1 MHSSCESAMTTLDWS
16 GRFVGRYSK
25 EVLAQTMRFVRAAS
39 LSLVMIG
46 LLAFGTLVCFQAIS
60 CPLCEGVGNTISD
73 DVKSPAVGV
82 IAVCQRCTE
91 IADGQY
97 EIEIDPKSVVPVGRG
112 PNEPTPQIERLL
124 VFEAIPP
131 KTSVFLI
138 GIPDDCERDRSK
150 VSEKK
155 PVAWIWTAPQ
165 VVSVLGREYL
175 QGLPTEATPEAKRLV
190 YFYSHLFSTD
200 SFVNEDAYN
209 ECARVSLLVM
219 RDPDFQKTIDRES
232 LVEALR
238 GSAMNPKHKSFLWMV
253 LAEWG
258 KESDQEL
265 FRELVTPI
273 LKRELGSVEDERVSV
288 DLAKDHPWLAA
299 SIAAFIKLGKEPA
312 LREIEE
318 FIFANPKCSMS
329 MKSTGINA
337 ARVLGNDLR
346 AMETQRLARSLAM
359 MIQDSECADLVIP
372 DLARWDYW
380 DAMPE
385 LVRLFDR
392 PESARG
398 FVRTPIMN
406 YLRRCPLPQADQH
419 LKRMRSEDPTAY
431 RRALTNVPVLEKA
444 PVLTP

>member
-1 MHSSCESAMTTLDWS
+1 M
-16 GRFVGRYSK
+16 
-25 EVLAQTMRFVRAAS
+25 
-39 LSLVMIG
+39 
-46 LLAFGTLVCFQAIS
+46 
-60 CPLCEGVGNTISD
+60 
-73 DVKSPAVGV
+73 
-82 IAVCQRCTE
+82 
-91 IADGQY
+91 
-97 EIEIDPKSVVPVGRG
+97 
-112 PNEPTPQIERLL
+112 
-124 VFEAIPP
+124 
-131 KTSVFLI
+131 
-138 GIPDDCERDRSK
+138 
-150 VSEKK
+150 
-155 PVAWIWTAPQ
+155 
-165 VVSVLGREYL
+165 GREYL
-175 QGLPTEATPEAKRLV
+175 QGLPTEATSEVQRLI

-288 DLAKDHPWLAA
+288 DLAKDHPWMAA

-346 AMETQRLARSLAM
+346 AIETQRLARSLAM

>member
-1 MHSSCESAMTTLDWS
+1 
-16 GRFVGRYSK
+16 
-25 EVLAQTMRFVRAAS
+25 MRFVRAVT
-39 LSLVMIG
+39 LSLLIIG
-46 LLAFGTLVCFQAIS
+46 LVAIGAMVCIQAIS

-73 DVKSPAVGV
+73 DVKSPAIGV
-82 IAVCQRCTE
+82 IALCRRCTE
-91 IADGQY
+91 IAAGQY
-97 EIEIDPKSVVPVGRG
+97 EIEIDPRSVVPVGRG
-112 PNEPTPQIERLL
+112 PNAPTPQIDRLL

-131 KTSVFLI
+131 KTSVFLT
-138 GIPDDCERDRSK
+138 GIPDDCERDLLKDSK
-150 VSEKK
+150 KK
-155 PVAWIWTAPQ
+155 PTPWIWTAPLA
-165 VVSVLGREYL
+165 VSTLGREYL
-175 QGLPTEATPEAKRLV
+175 KGLPTEETPEVQRLI

-200 SFVNEDAYN
+200 SFVNDDAYN
-209 ECARVSLLVM
+209 ECARVSLSVM
-219 RDPDFQKTIDRES
+219 RDPGFQKTVHRES
-232 LVEALR
+232 LVGALR

-265 FRELVTPI
+265 FRELATPI
-273 LKRELGSVEDERVSV
+273 LRRELESIGDEKVSV
-288 DLAKDHPWLAA
+288 DLAKDHSWMAA
-299 SIAAFIKLGKEPA
+299 AIAAFIKLGKEPA

-346 AMETQRLARSLAM
+346 AIETQRLARSLAM
-359 MIQDSECADLVIP
+359 MIQDTECADLVIP

-380 DAMPE
+380 EAMPE
-385 LVRLFDR
+385 LVRLFDH

-406 YLRRCPLPQADQH
+406 YLRRCPLPQADLH
-419 LKRMRSEDPTAY
+419 LKRMRTEDPAAY

-444 PVLTP
+444 SVLTP